1 MRPLSFLM
9 SLPGSETPDW
19 FNHQCIGSSITVQLP
34 ENLFDNKFLGFSICG
49 ITDFK
54 GGHYASKL
62 SAQCFCTFSG
72 NHSKYSFSF
81 YLVDWG
87 FTTDRFLK
95 SDHMFLGYVPW
106 SEYRL
111 IKKGEPVNQRYYT
124 DAKFKIVVKNE
135 VIVHDFT
142 AAAVAEVQQS
152 CIKRVEFVF
161 CIPVMI
167 FGENLLILRGASRDA
182 PIMRLS

>member
-1 MRPLSFLM
+1 MRSLSFVS
-9 SLPGSETPDW
+9 SLLGSETPDW

-34 ENLFDNKFLGFSICG
+34 ENLFDNKFLGFSISG

-72 NHSKYSFSF
+72 NHSKYSFNFS
-81 YLVDWG
+81 LVDWG

-111 IKKGEPVNQRYYT
+111 IKKGEPVDQRYYT
-124 DAKFKIVVKNE
+124 EAKFKIVEKNE

-161 CIPVMI
+161 CIAVMI
-167 FGENLLILRGASRDA
+167 FGENLLILRGSLRDA